1 MATLVFQDQA
11 TADRVVEEI
20 EVTANIEGGAGPVKF
35 GTLARLADGR
45 LLAAHDFRAVDLDW
59 ILIYADEAGLEIIP

>member
-1 MATLVFQDQA
+1 VAILVFPDQE
-11 TADRVVEEI
+11 TANRVVAEI

-45 LLAAHDFRAVDLDW
+45 LLASHAFQAVDLDW
-59 ILIYADEAGLEIIP
+59 ISIYAEEPGLEIVP